1 MRLADLGG
9 SPPPV
14 APTLRPRPA
23 GAADAEAPVDGRPE
37 RNGTEASPHRIDRD
51 GLLGSFR
58 IPPGGEAGTP
68 PELRRPAGRV
78 GADGRADV
86 RLMVARGAGDIA
98 HRRFVDIVDE
108 VAAGDV
114 IVVNASAVIP
124 AALDA
129 SGPDG
134 SAFRL
139 HLSTE
144 QPGGFWVVEPRLPA
158 GPGSLRFDGRPPAA
172 LRLPGGGR
180 AELLAPYPPDTGGDP
195 TGANAGR
202 AATPA
207 AAHGADAGAGGP
219 ASPAIPATTAGEAAA
234 GNATGRFRLWLAH
247 LELPE
252 PVLDYLAEHGQP
264 IRYAHVEGRWPIDA
278 YQTVFSRVPGSVE
291 MPSASRPFTDRLVTD
306 LVAKGVT
313 IVPIVLH
320 TGVSSQ
326 EAGEAPYA
334 ERFEVPVATADV
346 VNAARAAGGHVI
358 AAGTTVVRALE
369 TTADRAGRAHPGHGW
384 TELVVTPERG
394 VRLVDGLIT
403 GWHEPESSHLA
414 MLEAIA
420 GRDLL
425 EASYRE
431 AVAEGYRWHE
441 FGDSHLILP

>member
-1 MRLADLGG
+1 LDPG
-9 SPPPV
+9 
-14 APTLRPRPA
+14 
-23 GAADAEAPVDGRPE
+23 
-37 RNGTEASPHRIDRD
+37 

-58 IPPGGEAGTP
+58 IPAGGEAGTP
-68 PELRRPAGRV
+68 PELRRPGGHARSE
-78 GADGRADV
+78 GRADV
-86 RLMVARGAGDIA
+86 RLMVARGRGEIV
-98 HRRFVDIVDE
+98 HGRFPDIVD
-108 VAAGDV
+108 ALDSGDV

-129 SGPDG
+129 TGPDR
-134 SAFRL
+134 SPYRL

-158 GPGSLRFDGRPPAA
+158 GPGSLRFTGLPPAT
-172 LRLPGGGR
+172 LTLPGGGR
-180 AELLAPYPPDTGGDP
+180 AELLAPYPPDTRDR
-195 TGANAGR
+195 GR
-202 AATPA
+202 GIPS
-207 AAHGADAGAGGP
+207 AH
-219 ASPAIPATTAGEAAA
+219 
-234 GNATGRFRLWLAH
+234 RLWLAR
-247 LELPE
+247 LDLPA
-252 PVLDYLAEHGQP
+252 PVHEYLAGHAEP
-264 IRYAHVEGRWPIDA
+264 IRYSHVDQPWPIGA

-291 MPSASRPFTDRLVTD
+291 MPSAARPFTHRLVTA

-313 IVPIVLH
+313 VVPIVLH

-334 ERFEVPVATADV
+334 ERFEVPVATADI
-346 VNAARAAGGHVI
+346 VNAARAAGGRVV

-369 TTADRAGRAHPGHGW
+369 TTADPAGRAHPGQGW
-384 TELVVTPERG
+384 TELVVTPARG
-394 VRLVDGLIT
+394 VRLVDGLLT

-431 AVAEGYRWHE
+431 AVGQGYLWHE